1 MSTEKTEI
9 NFFLTDA
16 TQNEYS
22 DRTESLLAFLKHFN
36 HSRHHVT
43 NPEGKKKAQE
53 FIHQTFQDLGLVTW
67 LEKFEPDYPKVTI
80 LCFLVYVYLDNN
92 KYNNNTNN
100 IIIINIWLSYILNR
114 LVYLFSQLFIMKTRM
129 LFPEK
134 LRRLFTNPVPTWWCY
149 LSLDPVSSFFPPPLP
164 PLM

>member
-1 MSTEKTEI
+1 M
-9 NFFLTDA
+9 
-16 TQNEYS
+16 
-22 DRTESLLAFLKHFN
+22 
-36 HSRHHVT
+36 T

-100 IIIINIWLSYILNR
+100 IIIINI
-114 LVYLFSQLFIMKTRM
+114 
-129 LFPEK
+129 
-134 LRRLFTNPVPTWWCY
+134 
-149 LSLDPVSSFFPPPLP
+149 
-164 PLM
+164 

>member
-80 LCFLVYVYLDNN
+80 LCFLVYVYL
-92 KYNNNTNN
+92 
-100 IIIINIWLSYILNR
+100 
-114 LVYLFSQLFIMKTRM
+114 VYLFSQLFFNEDQDDI
-129 LFPEK
+129 F
-134 LRRLFTNPVPTWWCY
+134 
-149 LSLDPVSSFFPPPLP
+149 
-164 PLM
+164 